1 MHSLAIELKRLGFI
15 VTGSD
20 DAKGLYPLY
29 RTAIDGEGE
38 DEGKNKARFH
48 TTSYDGT

>member
-20 DAKGLYPLY
+20 DAIYEPSKSSLINSFNEL
-29 RTAIDGEGE
+29 I
-38 DEGKNKARFH
+38 
-48 TTSYDGT
+48 SYNSLFKPWFYC